1 MCPPPVEVVL
11 QDLERKTEF
20 GTISS
25 KLSVGMS
32 LEGLNPS
39 WVFEEIRKRRDQ
51 AFKATSIFDPS
62 IYVDSYYN
70 CEAKCNSHGI
80 VQSCKETLA
89 ELGLEI
95 KLFQTHSYVVQ
106 EKLKGTMGTMMGK
119 PLIV

>member
-1 MCPPPVEVVL
+1 M
-11 QDLERKTEF
+11 ERKTEF
-20 GTISS
+20 GTILS

-70 CEAKCNSHGI
+70 CEAKFNSHGI